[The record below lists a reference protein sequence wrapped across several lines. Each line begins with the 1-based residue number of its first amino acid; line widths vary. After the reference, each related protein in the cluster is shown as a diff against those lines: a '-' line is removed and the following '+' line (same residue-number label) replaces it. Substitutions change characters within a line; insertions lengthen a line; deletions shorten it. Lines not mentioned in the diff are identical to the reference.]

1 MSTKDNQDKGC
12 FTQQIRM
19 QPPDMLR
26 STIQNP
32 LGSVGMGSKVTI
44 LKAPSIPLSVRS
56 SALHKPLSM
65 HENVQDLILKAKA
78 GIQKGD
84 FIKETH
90 INFQMGELSES
101 QNQLDAAC
109 HYYKRFYL
117 CARVLNDA
125 TGSALALNR
134 LGVCY
139 FKRMKFEMSY
149 LYNQKHAQFVK
160 GDD

>member
-1 MSTKDNQDKGC
+1 M
-12 FTQQIRM
+12 
-19 QPPDMLR
+19 
-26 STIQNP
+26 
-32 LGSVGMGSKVTI
+32 
-44 LKAPSIPLSVRS
+44 
-56 SALHKPLSM
+56 
-65 HENVQDLILKAKA
+65 KAKA

-101 QNQLDAAC
+101 QNHLDAAC

-117 CARVLNDA
+117 CARVLNDES
-125 TGSALALNR
+125 GSALALNR

-160 GDD
+160 ESDQFIAIYNAAISSRLLGHYDKAIGEF

>member
-1 MSTKDNQDKGC
+1 MT
-12 FTQQIRM
+12 
-19 QPPDMLR
+19 
-26 STIQNP
+26 
-32 LGSVGMGSKVTI
+32 
-44 LKAPSIPLSVRS
+44 
-56 SALHKPLSM
+56 M
-65 HENVQDLILKAKA
+65 HDNVQDLILKAKA

-101 QNQLDAAC
+101 QSNLDAAC

-117 CARVLNDA
+117 CARVLNDES
-125 TGSALALNR
+125 GSALALNR

-149 LYNQKHAQFVK
+149 LYN
-160 GDD
+160 